1 VARQTNAET
10 TLGDPPVSLA
20 TPYDDANVFA
30 RILRG
35 ELPCHKVYED
45 DYALAFLD
53 LFPQAPGHTLVI
65 PKRAA
70 TNLLTFPADAFGP
83 YMTAVQ
89 TVAKAVHAGLEAEG
103 LSVLQFNG
111 AAGGQ
116 TVFHLHFHIVPR
128 HDGVPM
134 RGHGAGVKADDVDLK
149 RQAAAIIAALP
160 G

>member
-1 VARQTNAET
+1 M
-10 TLGDPPVSLA
+10 TLHA
-20 TPYDDANVFA
+20 PYDETNIFA

-45 DYALAFLD
+45 AHALAFLD

-65 PKRAA
+65 PKVAA
-70 TNLLTFPADAFGP
+70 SNLLDFPAHEFGP

-89 TVAKAVHAGLEAEG
+89 TVARAVQKGLAAEG
-103 LSVLQFNG
+103 LSILQFNG

-116 TVFHLHFHIVPR
+116 SVFHLHFHIVPR

-134 RGHGAGVKADDVDLK
+134 RGHGQTVKADDADLK
-149 RQAAAIIAALP
+149 RLATAIVAALNP
-160 G
+160 

>member
-1 VARQTNAET
+1 M
-10 TLGDPPVSLA
+10 TLHA
-20 TPYDDANVFA
+20 PYDETNIFA

-45 DYALAFLD
+45 AHALAFLD

-65 PKRAA
+65 PKVAA
-70 TNLLTFPADAFGP
+70 SNLLDFPALEFGP

-89 TVAKAVHAGLEAEG
+89 MVARAVRQGMAADG
-103 LSVLQFNG
+103 LSILQFNG

-116 TVFHLHFHIVPR
+116 SVFHLHFHIVPR

-134 RGHGAGVKADDVDLK
+134 RGHGQTVKADDADLK
-149 RQAAAIIAALP
+149 RLATAIVAAMNP
-160 G
+160 

>member
-1 VARQTNAET
+1 L
-10 TLGDPPVSLA
+10 TLHA
-20 TPYDDANVFA
+20 PYDETNIFA

-45 DYALAFLD
+45 AHALAFLD

-65 PKRAA
+65 PKVAA
-70 TNLLTFPADAFGP
+70 SNLLDFPAHEFGP

-89 TVAKAVHAGLEAEG
+89 TVARAVRQGMAADG
-103 LSVLQFNG
+103 LSILQFNG

-116 TVFHLHFHIVPR
+116 SVFHLHFHIVPR

-134 RGHGAGVKADDVDLK
+134 RGHGQTVKADDADLK
-149 RQAAAIIAALP
+149 RLATAIVAALNP
-160 G
+160 